1 MLWKLRLEPGWD
13 ISQLC
18 PCWAWDGVTS
28 PTWVPAQLPLC
39 LREVWELHLVLRQV
53 HGVGGMNYLLH
64 PAVAVKA
71 DRQPACVWAPLSFS
85 APPAPSQLLPPQP
98 AHGDMVLAP
107 CLAGMSPKLC
117 HVLFVQ
123 GHSGPHLHLKQ
134 RQGLRRRKVLASLSP
149 SCTPHAQPGL
159 AHAEKQPKNAGL
171 KHLEGW
177 VTLPRPLRRS
187 RTPRC
192 VTLWEVR

>member
-1 MLWKLRLEPGWD
+1 MLWKLRMEPGWD

-39 LREVWELHLVLRQV
+39 SREVWELHLVLRQV
-53 HGVGGMNYLLH
+53 RGVGGMNYLLH
-64 PAVAVKA
+64 PTVAVKA
-71 DRQPACVWAPLSFS
+71 ERGNQLTCGHLWFS
-85 APPAPSQLLPPQP
+85 APSAPSQMLSLQL
-98 AHGDMVLAP
+98 VP

-159 AHAEKQPKNAGL
+159 AHTEEQPKNAGL
-171 KHLEGW
+171 KHLEAW
-177 VTLPRPLRRS
+177 VTFPRSLRRS